1 MVKHKKVYKQQSQR
15 YDSSF
20 KDWLQQQPQNIL
32 PLLLPGSIYEET
44 LNVEV
49 IRPTMRA
56 DKVFKVRYNGQE
68 HILHLE
74 FESGVDS
81 EMTSRL
87 LVYNAILYRD
97 HRLPVI
103 SMIIY
108 PFRIQM
114 AETPLRVMSGPNE
127 LLTFH
132 FLTLPLFTLD
142 AERYVDEHVACMYPL
157 LPTMQGT
164 NAALIKQAMEELA
177 TLYRDDEVALSQQF
191 VWMEVLLERTDTV
204 PPNEKSKIQ
213 EQLHMYDPLWED
225 HPKVKKIRTESK
237 AEGMAEG
244 FRKAVLNIISI
255 RYPDIAEIA
264 QTEITK
270 IKKPDALELLH
281 RQIET
286 APDAEAVLWLLRA
299 STPQASAS

>member
-1 MVKHKKVYKQQSQR
+1 MVKRKKAHEQQAQR

-32 PLLLPGSIYEET
+32 PLLLPGTVYEET

-49 IRPTMRA
+49 IRPTMRE
-56 DKVFKVRYNGQE
+56 DKVFRVQYAGQE
-68 HILHLE
+68 HIFHLE

-114 AETPLRVMSGPNE
+114 AETPLRVMSGPKE

-142 AERYVDEHVACMYPL
+142 AQRYVDEHVACMYPL
-157 LPTMQGT
+157 LPTMQGA
-164 NAALIKQAMEELA
+164 NAALIRQAMDELA
-177 TLYRDDEVALSQQF
+177 TLYRDNEVTLSQQF

-204 PPNEKSKIQ
+204 PPNEKSRIQ

-225 HPKVKKIRTESK
+225 HPKVKKIRAESR

-255 RYPDIAEIA
+255 RYPNIAEIA
-264 QTEITK
+264 QTEITR

-286 APDAEAVLWLLRA
+286 APDEEAVLWLLRT
-299 STPQASAS
+299 STSQAS